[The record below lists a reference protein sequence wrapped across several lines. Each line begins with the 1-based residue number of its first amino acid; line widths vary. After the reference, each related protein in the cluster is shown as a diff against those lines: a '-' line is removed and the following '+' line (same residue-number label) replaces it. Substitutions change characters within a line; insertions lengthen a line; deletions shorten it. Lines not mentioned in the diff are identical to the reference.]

1 MAKKILIFV
10 WVLCGIYLGGCAMP
24 KFNVSC
30 SVLNS
35 ENEIN
40 KNEEKKKTVLDK
52 CKENPEFK
60 ISVPF

>member
-1 MAKKILIFV
+1 M
-10 WVLCGIYLGGCAMP
+10 WVLCGIHLGGCAIP

-30 SVLNS
+30 SVVDTEETTS
-35 ENEIN
+35 
-40 KNEEKKKTVLDK
+40 NEEKKKTVLDK